1 MKRLWE
7 QCSERWHAC
16 AKLSMLPIV
25 ASITTHVLFCTSC
38 VSCRNAQKTM
48 TELSERINL
57 LQQTQSQMTDNLMQM
72 RADTTVQY
80 LTSLIN
86 SQTDRNEDTETVI
99 EVFDTALP
107 IDSLTGTSPL
117 KYRTTEHRRTK
128 LQEQT
133 LATEQLGTQSG
144 SVETTE
150 RQHEEQ
156 TVTDAAIVGETQ
168 IEIDRRY
175 GMTWLQRTLCYIGI
189 GSIVLTLLLVA
200 WRLLKR
206 HLTII

>member
-1 MKRLWE
+1 
-7 QCSERWHAC
+7 
-16 AKLSMLPIV
+16 
-25 ASITTHVLFCTSC
+25 
-38 VSCRNAQKTM
+38 
-48 TELSERINL
+48 
-57 LQQTQSQMTDNLMQM
+57 MQM